1 MSTNILNKLP
11 TENKRFLAVEDAK
24 ISEDRTVELSVSSNV
39 PYLRW
44 FGYEELEHTEAAVN
58 LSRFNDNA
66 NVLFNH
72 NRDDYIG
79 VVEKAW
85 LEDGKLYAQIRFD
98 THSLAEKIYQSVKA
112 GIIRNVSIGYTIEE
126 MVLAKTENDIDT
138 YRVTKW
144 TPLETSLVTVPADA
158 TVGVGRTLNGE
169 NWENLEREVGRLTER
184 LDYLIEEKDTVD
196 NPVINES
203 DILKAERERTQA
215 ILAAGKK
222 YGCEEIATR
231 AIDEGLS
238 IEQARSLFLDK
249 IQQGKQK
256 PIAKVS
262 EPLGMSEKEQKRY
275 SFVRAINAALEGSWK
290 NAGFEK
296 EIHDELV
303 KQAQK
308 TRNYKENGNILIPI
322 NDLMVNRNEVIDG
335 FEQLSRSAATR
346 NYLKNLMQRDQMV
359 GDPLLGGNL
368 VETELLEERFIDI
381 FRNRSVMRQA
391 GMQSLTGLVGNVD
404 IPKQIG
410 GAVDGN
416 YVYWVSEDADVGQ
429 IDAQFGL
436 VKFRP
441 KNVGAYMYVTRSML
455 LHSSIGM
462 DNFIRRELAIA
473 LALGMDKAAIDGTG
487 TNDMPLGIL
496 NTGGVNAV
504 IFGTDGDHPT
514 WERLVNFETRIATA
528 NADERTM
535 GWVMNAKLR
544 GELKSRQ
551 KFAGT
556 TGETLWQSAMS
567 GSNQG
572 YVNGY
577 RALVSNQIP
586 GNLIKGTGTDL
597 NALIF
602 GDFSRLI
609 CAEWGTYELA
619 ADPYHKFLSG
629 GVRVRIIHTCDIQV
643 TQEKAFSVATDVA
656 TPLSN

>member
-24 ISEDRTVELSVSSNV
+24 ISEDRTVVLSVSSNA

-85 LEDGKLYAQIRFD
+85 
-98 THSLAEKIYQSVKA
+98 
-112 GIIRNVSIGYTIEE
+112 IE
-126 MVLAKTENDIDT
+126 
-138 YRVTKW
+138 
-144 TPLETSLVTVPADA
+144 
-158 TVGVGRTLNGE
+158 
-169 NWENLEREVGRLTER
+169 
-184 LDYLIEEKDTVD
+184 
-196 NPVINES
+196 
-203 DILKAERERTQA
+203 
-215 ILAAGKK
+215 
-222 YGCEEIATR
+222 
-231 AIDEGLS
+231 
-238 IEQARSLFLDK
+238 
-249 IQQGKQK
+249 
-256 PIAKVS
+256 
-262 EPLGMSEKEQKRY
+262 
-275 SFVRAINAALEGSWK
+275 
-290 NAGFEK
+290 
-296 EIHDELV
+296 
-303 KQAQK
+303 
-308 TRNYKENGNILIPI
+308 
-322 NDLMVNRNEVIDG
+322 
-335 FEQLSRSAATR
+335 
-346 NYLKNLMQRDQMV
+346 V

-441 KNVGAYMYVTRSML
+441 KNVGAFMYVTRSML

-473 LALGMDKAAIDGTG
+473 LALGMDKASIDGTG

-586 GNLIKGTGTDL
+586 GNLTKGTGTDL